1 MEERTDVTRVRRP
14 ALLSHL
20 PFHLGNLCPIRSM
33 RGCTCIFCNA
43 LMWSCRPKYLQGKVP
58 LEPVKGE
65 RTWSRSTSAQLIG
78 CTELFCRLIWSP
90 ENVPKA
96 CRMILTASTS
106 SFVGLMKMAASS
118 AYIEVLHFAVVI
130 GKGVSIPCWVARSS
144 KR

>member
-1 MEERTDVTRVRRP
+1 MEERTEVTRVRRP
-14 ALLSHL
+14 ALFSHL

-33 RGCTCIFCNA
+33 RGCTCIFCSD
-43 LMWSCRPKYLQGKVP
+43 LMWSCSPKYLHGKPP
-58 LEPVKGE
+58 LVPVKGDI
-65 RTWSRSTSAQLIG
+65 TWSRSTFAQLIG

-106 SFVGLMKMAASS
+106 SFIGLMKIAASS
-118 AYIEVLHFAVVI
+118 AYIEVLHFAAVM
-130 GKGVSIPCWVARSS
+130 GKGVSIPCWVAWSS